1 VAGLVHGHGQPA
13 LLLLEGIVLHAFDGK
28 ASFGPESRKTI
39 SRLKA
44 VYGLDLDSRASHRLK
59 EANGE

>member
-1 VAGLVHGHGQPA
+1 M
-13 LLLLEGIVLHAFDGK
+13 LHAFDGK